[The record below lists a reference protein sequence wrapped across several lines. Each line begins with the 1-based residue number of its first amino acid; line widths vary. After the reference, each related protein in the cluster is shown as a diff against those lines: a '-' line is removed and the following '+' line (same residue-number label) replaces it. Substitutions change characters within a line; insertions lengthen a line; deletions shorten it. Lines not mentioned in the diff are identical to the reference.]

1 MMLDQAEEL
10 YQARLGRYV
19 AAMRNTTPD
28 RVPIRPF
35 AAEVAAR
42 SAGLTCQDVTQDY
55 RRAFEAVIRCSKDYA
70 WDAAVPNM
78 VAMWAGVPQAIGLNY
93 FGIPGVDL
101 EPDVCF
107 QYREPAEDR
116 ALMKREEYDELI
128 DDPTQFLYQ
137 TWLPRATGGASA
149 NGRPASYLHSLGLV
163 KGAMAL
169 LDYFRAF
176 GPQVER
182 MRAEC
187 GMPAAFCGMLRAPL
201 DMLADKFRG
210 YIGLVL
216 DLQEMPEKVL
226 AACHALMP
234 HLGYLALTSADP
246 ECLLPVPFWMHRGC
260 TPFISKCH
268 FETIFWPT
276 TRPIVDALWAQG
288 NQVLFYAEGKWDAHL
303 ERFAELPERS
313 IIFHIDR
320 SDPRRVLEILSKR
333 FCLSG
338 GVPNTLLAFGSA
350 DEVKSHCRR
359 LIETI
364 GAAGGYIMDAAA
376 IMQNDTTVE
385 NLRAM
390 TEATLEY
397 GVYRSSS
404 APNGSYSVAAPAA
417 RANGM
422 PAWIASA
429 ASHPGACLGWE
440 EKLKDFPSLSGN
452 PDLVRRVWEEVDSHA
467 YNFIWNL
474 LLCF

>member
-1 MMLDQAEEL
+1 VTVVPEQLEEL
-10 YQARLGRYV
+10 YQARLNRYV
-19 AAMRNTTPD
+19 AAMRNTIPD

-42 SAGLTCQDVTQDY
+42 SAGFTCQDVTQDY
-55 RRAFEAVIRCSKDYA
+55 RKAFEAVIHCSKEYA

-78 VAMWAGVPQAIGLNY
+78 VAMWAGVPQALGLNY
-93 FGIPGVDL
+93 FGVPGIDL

-107 QYREPAEDR
+107 QYREPAENC
-116 ALMKREEYDELI
+116 ALLKREEYDELI
-128 DDPTQFLYQ
+128 ADPTQFLYE
-137 TWLPRATGGASA
+137 TWLPRATGSA
-149 NGRPASYLHSLGLV
+149 NGNGRPASYLQSIGLV
-163 KGAMAL
+163 KAASAL

-176 GPQVER
+176 GPQVDR
-182 MRAEC
+182 MRREC

-216 DLQEMPEKVL
+216 DLHEIPEKVL
-226 AACHALMP
+226 AACEALMA
-234 HLGYLALTSADP
+234 HLGYLAIASADP
-246 ECLLPVPFWMHRGC
+246 ECLLPVPFWMHRSC

-276 TRPIVDALWAQG
+276 TRPIVDALWARG

-320 SDPRRVLEILSKR
+320 TDPGRAKEVLGGR

-338 GVPNTLLAFGSA
+338 GVPNVLLAFGTA
-350 DEVKSHCRR
+350 GDVRLHCRR

-364 GAAGGYIMDAAA
+364 GADGGYIMDAAA

-390 TEATLEY
+390 TQATLDY
-397 GVYRSSS
+397 GVYRSPS
-404 APNGSYSVAAPAA
+404 APGGVGLPLA
-417 RANGM
+417 RDTTM
-422 PAWIASA
+422 PAWIDRPASR
-429 ASHPGACLGWE
+429 PGTCLRWE
-440 EKLKDFPSLSGN
+440 EKFEEFPRLCGN
-452 PDLVRRVWEEVDSHA
+452 RDMVRSVWEEVDSHA